1 MFFLKTPPQKNR
13 GLFTG
18 SAAILALILSSCTST
33 GDGTASLKLNA
44 GTEESIVAEAL
55 QSAADETQRDD
66 AIATND
72 NPPEQKTS
80 NSTVEK
86 PKQEQLADTTLP
98 TDETN
103 QKTVEKPSQLDKK
116 VAEAAPAQKSS
127 LFSIFGKKSDNA
139 QKPESP
145 DSPESPENSE
155 NSEGRTTSKNAESKD
170 IAAQGATKGAKSG
183 ETTDTAQKPAPETD
197 VIKAASAEKPA
208 EPTSLFGPSK
218 NANAF
223 VTPQRPQQSQGSIA
237 RLFNDETSSGSP
249 RTQGK
254 KVAVV
259 RPAPS
264 SRSYNYSLP
273 GVRANAGIEITHR
286 SSLADDSDIDA
297 NEYDDYASLQLAS
310 APGLARLAPNGLRVQ
325 RETVD
330 VACLKPELV
339 KMLKTIERHFRR
351 PVMVTS
357 GYRSPSYNRKVN
369 GARRSLHMICAA
381 ADIQIDG
388 VSKTEIARFARSLP
402 GRGGVGTYCH
412 TRSVHVDIGPERDW
426 NWRCRR

>member
-1 MFFLKTPPQKNR
+1 SGKSNRSRQLFFLKTPPQKNR

-55 QSAADETQRDD
+55 QSAADETERAD
-66 AIATND
+66 ATATND
-72 NPPEQKTS
+72 NPPEQKRS
-80 NSTVEK
+80 NSAVEK
-86 PKQEQLADTTLP
+86 PKQQQLADTTLP

-103 QKTVEKPSQLDKK
+103 QKTAEKPSQLDKK

-127 LFSIFGKKSDNA
+127 LFSIFGKKSDNV
-139 QKPESP
+139 QKPE
-145 DSPESPENSE
+145 SPESPENSE

-170 IAAQGATKGAKSG
+170 IAAQGTTKGAKSD
-183 ETTDTAQKPAPETD
+183 ETTDTAPKPAPATN
-197 VIKAASAEKPA
+197 VIKAAPAEKPA

-237 RLFNDETSSGSP
+237 RLFNDETSSGTP

-357 GYRSPSYNRKVN
+357 GYRSP
-369 GARRSLHMICAA
+369 
-381 ADIQIDG
+381 
-388 VSKTEIARFARSLP
+388 
-402 GRGGVGTYCH
+402 
-412 TRSVHVDIGPERDW
+412 
-426 NWRCRR
+426 